1 MTKTFFQQLHRKE
14 VEHVASMLEHERE
27 EYLRKYAT
35 VEFREGGLVHSA
47 DQSSTMRAEVLA
59 EVERMKV
66 SA

>member
-14 VEHVASMLEHERE
+14 VEHVARMPKEERD
-27 EYLRKYAT
+27 EYLYNYAAL
-35 VEFREGGLVHSA
+35 EFPGGGLVHSA
-47 DQSSTMRAEVLA
+47 DQSSAMRAEVLA

>member
-14 VEHVASMLEHERE
+14 EEHVARMPEHERD
-27 EYLRKYAT
+27 EYLYNYAAL
-35 VEFREGGLVHSA
+35 EFPGGGLVHSE
-47 DQSSTMRAEVLA
+47 DQSSAMRSEVLA

>member
-14 VEHVASMLEHERE
+14 VEHVARMPEHERE
-27 EYLRKYAT
+27 EYLRNYAT
-35 VEFREGGLVHSA
+35 VEFPGGGLVHSA
-47 DQSSTMRAEVLA
+47 DQSSAMRAEVLA